1 MKSVVDLFGLD
12 TKMPALVAG
21 MSCLLLFP
29 GGLRAREISLEEA
42 VAAAVGQSD
51 RGRII
56 EGDLQVAQ
64 QEYSARRL
72 NFILPEISIN
82 GQVPSY
88 GVTESFR
95 FFGGGKEKEFIK
107 TTDLDFTSNIRLNQN
122 LLTGGDLT
130 VVANLLRKE
139 AAYPLSGVDVDETSR
154 QGVFDFTF
162 EQPLLKPSEPK
173 NELNNRRDDL
183 EIACLVREE
192 ELAKLKK
199 EVTEAYFGVLQ
210 TELKTEI
217 TGDKL
222 ESARL
227 QSHIDSAKFVE
238 AVISEE
244 SWLESSSSRL
254 DAELEKFD
262 IDNQRLE
269 KQRDLALLLDLDVNE
284 SFSAAI
290 PSVPTHLTE
299 VQRERYVRDWED
311 CAPLK
316 KARYEYDKQQRA
328 ADYAAGG
335 HGLTGS
341 LTANYSLGRGKV
353 DVTGYPKRDNNTD
366 SWGLSLNFSLPLWD
380 GGSSAAA
387 VKAAH
392 MLAERAKIEYEKV
405 EKAARAEIVNL
416 INGLD
421 VSFRKLG
428 VLDKQ
433 VELSKNRM
441 DIAKFRM
448 DDGQI
453 SVIAY
458 LATKITYL
466 EARDKY
472 LEELKNYLIDKIE
485 LESKYID

>member
-1 MKSVVDLFGLD
+1 MKTVVDLLGLD
-12 TKMPALVAG
+12 SKIPLLVAG
-21 MSCLLLFP
+21 VCCLLVFS
-29 GGLRAREISLEEA
+29 GGLCAREIGLEEA
-42 VAAAVGQSD
+42 IAIAVGQSD
-51 RGRII
+51 RSRII

-95 FFGGGKEKEFIK
+95 FFGGGTEKQFIR
-107 TTDLDFTSNIRLNQN
+107 TSDLDFTSNIRLNQN
-122 LLTGGDLT
+122 LITGGDLT

-139 AAYPLSGVDVDETSR
+139 AQYPLSGVDVDETSR
-154 QGVFDFTF
+154 QGIFDFTF

-183 EIACLVREE
+183 EIARLAREE
-192 ELAKLKK
+192 ELAKLKN

-210 TELKTEI
+210 TELKSEI

-227 QSHIDSAKFVE
+227 QSDIDSAKFVE

-244 SWLESSSSRL
+244 NWMESSSNRL
-254 DAELEKFD
+254 DAELEQFD
-262 IDNQRLE
+262 VANQRLE
-269 KQRDLALLLDLDVNE
+269 KQRDLALLLDLDVTE
-284 SFSAAI
+284 SISASI
-290 PSVPTHLTE
+290 PFVPGHLIE
-299 VQRERYVRDWED
+299 EQRERYVRGWEV
-311 CAPLK
+311 CVPLR

-335 HGLTGS
+335 NGLTGS
-341 LTANYSLGRGKV
+341 LKANYSLGRGKV
-353 DVTGYPKRDNNTD
+353 DVTGYPERDNNTD
-366 SWGLSLNFSLPLWD
+366 NWGLSLNISLPLWD

-387 VKAAH
+387 VKAAY
-392 MLAERAKIEYEKV
+392 MSAERAKIEYEKV

-428 VLDKQ
+428 LLEKQ
-433 VELSKNRM
+433 VELSENRLN
-441 DIAKFRM
+441 IAKFRM

-453 SVIAY
+453 SRIAY
-458 LATKITYL
+458 LATKVTYL

-472 LEELKNYLIDKIE
+472 LEELKKYLIDKIE